1 VNRSLAKRPA
11 AMRTYPVQRR
21 NLSAHITDGVKSIA
35 DHDLHHC
42 VALDLGSGCD
52 LYECHTFSKA
62 KPACH
67 VKISG
72 MRKLL
77 PLILIFAAAA
87 CRRPE
92 VRVVGVV
99 PKGANHIFWQTVHA
113 GAIKAGREFHFEI
126 EWNAPTLEVDSS
138 RQIEIVESMINRRL
152 AGIVLAPVD
161 RRALVAVVERAA
173 REGIPV
179 SIFDSAIDTH
189 NVVSYVATDNT
200 EGGRMAARRIGEI
213 LGGNGKVGIIGFMP
227 GSASTM
233 EREDGFQEEVR
244 QHFPAIRIIGLQFG
258 MADRAKA
265 MAETENMITA
275 HPDLAGLFADN
286 ESSSSGAVQAL
297 KSRRSSAVKLVAFDA
312 SDQLLADLQSGAI
325 DSLVVQ
331 NPFRMGYEST
341 RAIGLR
347 LARQTP
353 PAKIDSG
360 ATLVRREDLKKPEI
374 EKLLHPDIQQYLR

>member
-1 VNRSLAKRPA
+1 
-11 AMRTYPVQRR
+11 
-21 NLSAHITDGVKSIA
+21 
-35 DHDLHHC
+35 
-42 VALDLGSGCD
+42 
-52 LYECHTFSKA
+52 
-62 KPACH
+62 
-67 VKISG
+67 

-77 PLILIFAAAA
+77 PLLLLIAVTG
-87 CRRPE
+87 CHRSE

-113 GAIKAGREFHFEI
+113 GAIKAAREFHFEV

-138 RQIEIVESMINRRL
+138 RQIEIVESMINRHV

-161 RRALVAVVERAA
+161 RQALVGVVERAA

-179 SIFDSAIDTH
+179 AIFDSAIDT
-189 NVVSYVATDNT
+189 NRVIAYVATDNT
-200 EGGRMAARRIGEI
+200 EGGRMAARRLGEV
-213 LGGNGKVGIIGFMP
+213 LSGKGKVGVIGFMP

-233 EREDGFQEEVR
+233 EREDGFQSEIR
-244 QHFPAIRIIGLQFG
+244 AHFPGIEIVGMQFG

-265 MAETENMITA
+265 MAETENILTA
-275 HPDLAGLFADN
+275 HPDLTGLFADN

-297 KSRRSSAVKLVAFDA
+297 KSRHATGVKLVAFDA
-312 SDQLLADLQSGAI
+312 SDQLIADLRDGAI

-341 RAIGLR
+341 RAIGLK
-347 LARQTP
+347 LAGQTP

-360 ATLVRREDLKKPEI
+360 ATLVKREDLDKPEI
-374 EKLLHPDIQQYLR
+374 RGLLHPDIQHYLEK